1 MTAKSVPDHHQA
13 VRPRLRAPG
22 LARPAEHLAHIG
34 AALVAREGGEALAHR
49 IEALDR
55 IGRPVGRPYAV
66 LVVDIDR
73 IGAGGALGHGI
84 DLPRLRA
91 RIVAS
96 DRAAIPEAHPQQ
108 AFAVRP
114 DAPRADTPAR
124 RIDHRD
130 GAARAID
137 PADRVARQSP
147 EPDVSR

>member
-1 MTAKSVPDHHQA
+1 MTAKSIPDHHQA

-22 LARPAEHLAHIG
+22 LARTAEHLAHIG

-73 IGAGGALGHGI
+73 IGARGALGHGI
-84 DLPRLRA
+84 DLPRLRD
-91 RIVAS
+91 RVVAA

-108 AFAVRP
+108 AFAVGP
-114 DAPRADTPAR
+114 DAPRADAPAPR
-124 RIDHRD
+124 GGPPEG
-130 GAARAID
+130 GAR
-137 PADRVARQSP
+137 P
-147 EPDVSR
+147 